1 MGIKSSV
8 ELNGFMFD
16 ACTLTDQIGTK
27 ILIKTNN
34 KGVYTVKKILVA
46 VFLVAPMAVGMSTAM
61 AARDNVGCGFG
72 SSLFDGK
79 NDIASQVLAVT
90 TNGTSGNQTFGISSG
105 TLGCEEGG
113 VVHASAAV
121 NMFAGNNLDVLSRD
135 MSVGQ
140 GESLESLATLMKIK
154 SEDKSTFFTAARV
167 NYGKIFSADDITA
180 GKMLENLYTVMA
192 EQKTLAQYARG

>member
-1 MGIKSSV
+1 M
-8 ELNGFMFD
+8 
-16 ACTLTDQIGTK
+16 
-27 ILIKTNN
+27 
-34 KGVYTVKKILVA
+34 KKILVA
-46 VFLVAPMAVGMSTAM
+46 VFLVVPMATVMSTAM

-79 NDIASQVLAVT
+79 SDKASQILAVT

-113 VVHASAAV
+113 VVQASAAI

-140 GESLESLATLMKIK
+140 GETLESLATLMKIK

>member
-1 MGIKSSV
+1 MLSHRVRDST
-8 ELNGFMFD
+8 
-16 ACTLTDQIGTK
+16 TLKLQ
-27 ILIKTNN
+27 
-34 KGVYTVKKILVA
+34 KGVYAVKKILIA
-46 VFLVAPMAVGMSTAM
+46 IFLIAPMAVGMSSAM

-79 NDIASQVLAVT
+79 SDTSSQVLAVT

-113 VVHASAAV
+113 VVQASAAV
-121 NMFAGNNLDVLSRD
+121 NMFAGNNLDTLSRD

-140 GESLESLATLMKIK
+140 GESLESLATLMDINA
-154 SEDKSTFFTAARV
+154 EDKSTFYTAARE

-192 EQKTLAQYARG
+192 EQETLAQYTRG